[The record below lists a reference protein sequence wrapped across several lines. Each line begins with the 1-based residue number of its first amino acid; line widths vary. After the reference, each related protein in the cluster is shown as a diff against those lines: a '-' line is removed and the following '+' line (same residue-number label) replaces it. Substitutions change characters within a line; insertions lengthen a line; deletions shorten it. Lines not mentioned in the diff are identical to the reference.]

1 MPYKKWRI
9 KANLPP
15 QKALREQQ
23 QSEMAQLIRSI
34 QVAEKEKLFLVRQK
48 IAAYRLL
55 YLFFTDISSFPG
67 KNSSPI
73 RENEACAR
81 RPRG

>member
-34 QVAEKEKLFLVRQK
+34 QVAEKEKLFLVRQRSLH
-48 IAAYRLL
+48 ISYSLPLL
-55 YLFFTDISSFPG
+55 HRHQLFSWKKLVSDQ
-67 KNSSPI
+67 
-73 RENEACAR
+73 RE
-81 RPRG
+81 